1 MDYTMM
7 VNLLWDLG
15 TGIGVGLLA
24 CGAWLWLEHGIF
36 AEGTD
41 ESRPD
46 ATPEQPLTHTFS

>member
-15 TGIGVGLLA
+15 TGIAVGLLV
-24 CGAWLWLEHGIF
+24 CGAWLCLEHGLA
-36 AEGTD
+36 AEATD

-46 ATPEQPLTHTFS
+46 ATPAQPLTHTFS